1 MKLKLIS
8 PIPPSI
14 NSYLNFK
21 VARQSGKTFVQAY
34 PSTQTTI
41 YTDFFVNYVRDEI
54 YKQGWEKPPK
64 GQLINIHLIFYLDRK
79 RKDPSNF
86 LKVMLDCLVKAGV
99 FVDDDVALT
108 IIDRLYIDKANPR
121 ISITLEPSKAVGIF
135 DSAEQFSAF
144 KEKNCD
150 QCKRKQSSCSVLK
163 AILDNRIVDD
173 VPNISSCL
181 KIKPKS

>member
-1 MKLKLIS
+1 MKLKLVS

-21 VARQSGKTFVQAY
+21 IGRQSGKSFVQAY
-34 PSTQTTI
+34 PSKQTEI

-54 YKQGWEKPPK
+54 RQQGWEKPPK
-64 GQLINIHLIFYLDRK
+64 GQLVNVHLIFFLDRK

-121 ISITLEPSKAVGIF
+121 INIVLEPSPAIGIF
-135 DSAEQFSAF
+135 DNEQQFLEF

-150 QCKRKQSSCSVLK
+150 RCKKNQNSCSVLK
-163 AILDNRIVDD
+163 AILDNRIVED

-181 KIKPKS
+181 KIKPKT